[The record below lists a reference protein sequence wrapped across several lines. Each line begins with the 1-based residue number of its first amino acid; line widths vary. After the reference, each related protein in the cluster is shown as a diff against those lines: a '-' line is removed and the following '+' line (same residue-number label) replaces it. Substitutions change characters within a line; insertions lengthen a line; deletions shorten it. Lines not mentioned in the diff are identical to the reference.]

1 MHDLQDSFWQTIL
14 GRRSIRRYRPE
25 PVPREVI
32 ERLLTAAIWAPSA
45 HNRQPWRFVVVT
57 QPDGKR
63 ALAEAMAR
71 RWRADMMKAGL
82 DEEEIE
88 NRVQRSQQRLTDPP
102 VLVVGCITMQDMDD
116 HSDEKLAEREY
127 IMATQSLALALG
139 NLMLAAYHE
148 GLGSCWICAPLFAPE
163 EARMAL
169 NLADDWQPQAVIT
182 LGWPDEERKS
192 ERKPL
197 EEVIL
202 WE

>member
-116 HSDEKLAEREY
+116 HADEKLAEGEY

-139 NLMLAAYHE
+139 NLMLAAHHE